1 MQNAEYSVRVKR
13 VKGQKGV
20 EAFPK
25 KGYRDKGQ
33 KGKGQRVKGKR

>member
-1 MQNAEYSVRVKR
+1 MQPTACEWGKWKR
-13 VKGQKGV
+13 CQKGV